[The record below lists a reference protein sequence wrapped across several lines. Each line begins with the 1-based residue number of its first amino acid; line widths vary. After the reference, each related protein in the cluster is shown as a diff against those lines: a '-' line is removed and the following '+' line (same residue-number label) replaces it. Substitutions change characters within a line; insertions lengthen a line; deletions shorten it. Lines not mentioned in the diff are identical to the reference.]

1 MTSQECLA
9 VLDAVMAKVGND
21 EEIESL
27 TADLIDIKA
36 FVGEIDTVVSVLNED
51 VERLNLKNGNLRSA
65 NNELYRRLG
74 QQDEIMKQAQED
86 MSVVSAINAVI

>member
-9 VLDAVMAKVGND
+9 VLDSAMAKVGND

-51 VERLNLKNGNLRSA
+51 VERLNVKNGNLRSA

-74 QQDEIMKQAQED
+74 QQDEIMKHAQED

>member
-9 VLDAVMAKVGND
+9 VLDAAMAKVGND

-27 TADLIDIKA
+27 TSDLIDIKA

>member
-1 MTSQECLA
+1 MTSQECLEILNNA
-9 VLDAVMAKVGND
+9 ISKIGND

-27 TADLIDIKA
+27 TTDLMDIKT
-36 FVGEIDTVVSVLNED
+36 FVGEVDLTVSVLNED
-51 VERLNLKNGNLRSA
+51 VESLNKKNGELRSA

-74 QQDEIMKQAQED
+74 AQDEIMKKANED

>member
-9 VLDAVMAKVGND
+9 VLDTAMAKVGND

-51 VERLNLKNGNLRSA
+51 VERLNMKNGNLRSA

>member
-1 MTSQECLA
+1 MNSQECLA
-9 VLDAVMAKVGND
+9 VLDSAIAKVGND

-27 TADLIDIKA
+27 TADLIDIKD

-51 VERLNLKNGNLRSA
+51 VERLNMKNGNLRSA

>member
-1 MTSQECLA
+1 MTSQECLEILNNA
-9 VLDAVMAKVGND
+9 ISKIGND

-27 TADLIDIKA
+27 TTDLMDIKD
-36 FVGEIDTVVSVLNED
+36 FVGEVDLTVSVLNED
-51 VERLNLKNGNLRSA
+51 VERLNKKNGELRSA

-74 QQDEIMKQAQED
+74 AQDEIMKKANED

>member
-1 MTSQECLA
+1 MNPQECLA
-9 VLDAVMAKVGND
+9 VLDSAIAKVGND

-51 VERLNLKNGNLRSA
+51 VERLNMKNGNLRSA

-86 MSVVSAINAVI
+86 MSIVSAINAVI

>member
-1 MTSQECLA
+1 MNSQECLA
-9 VLDAVMAKVGND
+9 VLDSAMAKVGND

-27 TADLIDIKA
+27 TADLVDIKA

-51 VERLNLKNGNLRSA
+51 VERLNMKNGNLRSA

>member
-9 VLDAVMAKVGND
+9 VLDSAIAKVGND

-51 VERLNLKNGNLRSA
+51 VERLNVKNGNLRSA

>member
-1 MTSQECLA
+1 MTSLECLEILNNA
-9 VLDAVMAKVGND
+9 ISKVGND

-27 TADLIDIKA
+27 TTDLMDIKS
-36 FVGEIDTVVSVLNED
+36 FVGEVDLTVSVLNED
-51 VERLNLKNGNLRSA
+51 VERLNKKNGELRSA

-74 QQDEIMKQAQED
+74 AQDEIMKKANED

>member
-1 MTSQECLA
+1 MTSIECLEILNNA
-9 VLDAVMAKVGND
+9 ISKVGND

-27 TADLIDIKA
+27 TTDLMDIKG
-36 FVGEIDTVVSVLNED
+36 FVGEVDLTVSVLNED
-51 VERLNLKNGNLRSA
+51 VERLNKKNGELRSA

-74 QQDEIMKQAQED
+74 AQDEIMKKANED

>member
-1 MTSQECLA
+1 
-9 VLDAVMAKVGND
+9 MAKVGND

-51 VERLNLKNGNLRSA
+51 VERLNMKNGNLRSA

>member
-9 VLDAVMAKVGND
+9 VLDTAMAKVGND

-27 TADLIDIKA
+27 TADLIEIKA
-36 FVGEIDTVVSVLNED
+36 FVGEVDTVVSVLNED

>member
-9 VLDAVMAKVGND
+9 VLDSAMAKVGND

-74 QQDEIMKQAQED
+74 AQDEIMKKANED

>member
-1 MTSQECLA
+1 MTSQECLEILNNA
-9 VLDAVMAKVGND
+9 ISKIGND

-27 TADLIDIKA
+27 TTDLMDIKE
-36 FVGEIDTVVSVLNED
+36 FVGEVDLSISVLNED
-51 VERLNLKNGNLRSA
+51 VERLNHKNGELRSA

-74 QQDEIMKQAQED
+74 AQDEIMKKANEE

>member
-1 MTSQECLA
+1 MTSLECLEILNNA
-9 VLDAVMAKVGND
+9 ISKIGND

-27 TADLIDIKA
+27 TTDLMDIKG
-36 FVGEIDTVVSVLNED
+36 FVGDVDLTVSVLNED
-51 VERLNLKNGNLRSA
+51 VERLNKKNGELRSA

-74 QQDEIMKQAQED
+74 AQDEIMKKANED

>member
-1 MTSQECLA
+1 M
-9 VLDAVMAKVGND
+9 LDSAIAKVGND

>member
-1 MTSQECLA
+1 MTSQECLT
-9 VLDAVMAKVGND
+9 VLDSAMAKVGND

-51 VERLNLKNGNLRSA
+51 VA
-65 NNELYRRLG
+65 
-74 QQDEIMKQAQED
+74 
-86 MSVVSAINAVI
+86 

>member
-1 MTSQECLA
+1 MTSHECLA
-9 VLDAVMAKVGND
+9 VLDSAMAKVGND

>member
-9 VLDAVMAKVGND
+9 VLDSAIAKVGDD

-27 TADLIDIKA
+27 TANLVDIKA

-51 VERLNLKNGNLRSA
+51 VERLNMKNGNLRSA

>member
-9 VLDAVMAKVGND
+9 VLDSAMAKVGND

-86 MSVVSAINAVI
+86 MSVVSAINAVL

>member
-9 VLDAVMAKVGND
+9 VLDSAMAKVGND

-86 MSVVSAINAVI
+86 MSVVSAINTVI

>member
-9 VLDAVMAKVGND
+9 VLDAAMAKGGND

-36 FVGEIDTVVSVLNED
+36 FVGEVDTVVSVLNED

>member
-9 VLDAVMAKVGND
+9 VLDSAIAKVGND

-51 VERLNLKNGNLRSA
+51 VERLNMKNGNLRSA

>member
-1 MTSQECLA
+1 MTSLECLEILNNA
-9 VLDAVMAKVGND
+9 ISKIGND

-27 TADLIDIKA
+27 TTDLMDIKD
-36 FVGEIDTVVSVLNED
+36 FVSEVDLSISVLNED
-51 VERLNLKNGNLRSA
+51 VERLNKKNGELRSA

-74 QQDEIMKQAQED
+74 AQDEIMKKANED

>member
-1 MTSQECLA
+1 MTSQECLDILNA
-9 VLDAVMAKVGND
+9 MSEKVGND

>member
-9 VLDAVMAKVGND
+9 VLDSAMAKVGND

-74 QQDEIMKQAQED
+74 QQNEIMKQAQED

>member
-1 MTSQECLA
+1 M
-9 VLDAVMAKVGND
+9 LDAAMTKVGND

-36 FVGEIDTVVSVLNED
+36 FVGEVDTVVSVLNED

-74 QQDEIMKQAQED
+74 QQDEIMQKAKED

>member
-9 VLDAVMAKVGND
+9 VLDAAMVKVGND

>member
-9 VLDAVMAKVGND
+9 VLDAAMAKVGND

-51 VERLNLKNGNLRSA
+51 VERLNVKNGNLRSA

-74 QQDEIMKQAQED
+74 QQDDIMKQAQED

>member
-1 MTSQECLA
+1 MTSLECLEILNNA
-9 VLDAVMAKVGND
+9 ISKVGND

-27 TADLIDIKA
+27 ITDLMDIKG
-36 FVGEIDTVVSVLNED
+36 FVGEVDLTVSVLNED
-51 VERLNLKNGNLRSA
+51 VERLNKKNGELRSA

-74 QQDEIMKQAQED
+74 AQDEIMKKANED